1 MKLSF
6 MTGKG
11 TTNNGRRNLFNNGY
25 SHKIGSSGSSNSGS
39 SNSGSSTITQIATLN
54 TVRQNYSRLLAEKKY
69 EQIPSNYTIFLK
81 LLNSLKSIIVYD
93 NTLKLLISIAENA
106 LVGAINVNSIY
117 TSYAYNEIKIAL
129 LNKRIEDIL
138 SNKNVVSII
147 TSTTSTMT
155 VTKTMKL
162 SPVYSYYIYLYG
174 LPSYGIGF
182 DPVKLN
188 FINKLPFLM
197 DIEHDCK

>member
-25 SHKIGSSGSSNSGS
+25 SNKSGSSGSSGSS

-54 TVRQNYSRLLAEKKY
+54 TVRQNYSLLLSEKKY

-93 NTLKLLISIAENA
+93 KILALLISIAENA
-106 LVGAINVNSIY
+106 LVGAINVNTIY

-138 SNKNVVSII
+138 SNKNVISII
-147 TSTTSTMT
+147 TSTTSTMSI
-155 VTKTMKL
+155 TKTMKL
-162 SPVYSYYIYLYG
+162 SPIYSYYIYLYG
-174 LPSYGIGF
+174 LPAYGIGF
-182 DPVKLN
+182 DPAKLN
-188 FINKLPFLM
+188 FIQKLPFLM
-197 DIEHDCK
+197 DEYDCK

>member
-25 SHKIGSSGSSNSGS
+25 SNKTGSSGSSGSS

-54 TVRQNYSRLLAEKKY
+54 TVRQNYSLLLSEKKY

-93 NTLKLLISIAENA
+93 KILALLISIAENA
-106 LVGAINVNSIY
+106 LVGAINVNTIY

-138 SNKNVVSII
+138 SNKNVISII
-147 TSTTSTMT
+147 TSTTSTMSI
-155 VTKTMKL
+155 TKTMKL
-162 SPVYSYYIYLYG
+162 SPIYSYYIYLYG
-174 LPSYGIGF
+174 LPAYGIGF
-182 DPVKLN
+182 DPAKLN
-188 FINKLPFLM
+188 FIQKLPFLM
-197 DIEHDCK
+197 DMEYDCK